1 MKKIQSLM
9 LKKQFFTFFLEKK
22 PKHLDDIM
30 KKILWKLIVKVI
42 INKQD
47 IWKIVNYFLSEKS
60 VVKDKIEFSENEKFD
75 LFYLHTAEVLINFTQ
90 LLLLS

>member
-1 MKKIQSLM
+1 M

>member
-1 MKKIQSLM
+1 M
-9 LKKQFFTFFLEKK
+9 
-22 PKHLDDIM
+22 
-30 KKILWKLIVKVI
+30 
-42 INKQD
+42 NKQD

-75 LFYLHTAEVLINFTQ
+75 LFYLHTAEVLFNFTQ